1 MSQKHRKKLLRI
13 ISNCGWWWSIGVSVI
28 IYTLLY
34 VKEPLN
40 RLEEMLKYWQKV
52 KVDRNL
58 GYEQIVKFSPFLLQF
73 YFIQSAAYLTKNM
86 VK

>member
-40 RLEEMLKYWQKV
+40 RLEEMLKY
-52 KVDRNL
+52 
-58 GYEQIVKFSPFLLQF
+58 
-73 YFIQSAAYLTKNM
+73 
-86 VK
+86 